1 MQRFIQK
8 KVTIRDFI
16 KDETIEL
23 NPIHQRHDVD
33 SLKKKRGIIQT
44 ILDGLSL
51 QIITLN
57 DISSLKFKL
66 LSTTYL
72 FESIDGGHR
81 KRSILEFVDNKFT
94 TFDGQYFKDFS
105 TTERE
110 EFLDYEL
117 TFEIYDN
124 LSNQERGQVFQNIN
138 SATPTNDQEI
148 RNSYGDTFIANL
160 VRDYARDSA
169 VKLNF
174 LKEVKFKNYRYKHDE
189 LIARLVCQIHGKQAA
204 LSTAAH
210 KRDLFDLYNDESI
223 TQEDVDKITSELNSL
238 DKFVS
243 NVIKARQDKGLTY
256 GLDKNELSLYCRS
269 YFYYK
274 ETYGDFIIDDVHKF
288 FVDIYEIYSEA
299 NQNVKDLADELKT
312 HHDELEV
319 LDAKKGVAEQFIS
332 SLNEYQGESQL
343 RYFIDYLQF
352 RGFDFDEHVRKKRS
366 HLDTFSEKQKS
377 RVFASQNY
385 KCGITHE
392 EIEIDNTHAD
402 HIVSVRNGGTTTLD
416 NCIVIR
422 EDLNIDKGSL
432 NLDEYLE
439 LRKNRKEG
447 EQYVNVLK
455 SKND

>member
-1 MQRFIQK
+1 MKRFKQK
-8 KVTIRDFI
+8 IVTIRDFLC
-16 KDETIEL
+16 DETIEC

-57 DISSLKFKL
+57 DISSLSAKTGL
-66 LSTTYL
+66 AIL

-81 KRSILEFVDNKFT
+81 KRSILEFFDNKFAA
-94 TFDGQYFKDFS
+94 FDGRYFKDFS
-105 TTERE
+105 IE
-110 EFLDYEL
+110 EKKQFLDYEL

-124 LSNQERGQVFQNIN
+124 LSNRERGQVFRNIN

-160 VRDYARDSA
+160 VRDYARDS
-169 VKLNF
+169 VLKLKF
-174 LKEVKFKNYRYKHDE
+174 LKEVKFKNCRYKHDE

-210 KRDLFDLYNDESI
+210 SRDLFALYDDESI
-223 TQEDVDKITSELNSL
+223 KQKDVDDIISELESL
-238 DKFVS
+238 DEFVS
-243 NVIKARQDKGLTY
+243 KVIKARCDKGLTY
-256 GLDKNELSLYCRS
+256 GLDKNELSMYCRS

-274 ETYGDFIIDDVHKF
+274 ETYGDFFIDDYHKF
-288 FVDIYEIYSEA
+288 FIDIHEIYSEA
-299 NQNVKDLADELKT
+299 NQNVKDLDDELKT

-366 HLDTFSEKQKS
+366 HLDTFSAKQKS
-377 RVFASQNY
+377 RAFARQDY
-385 KCGITHE
+385 KCGITYE
-392 EIEIDNTHAD
+392 EIDIDDTHAD
-402 HIVSVRNGGTTTLD
+402 HMVSVKNGGTTTLD

-422 EDLNIDKGSL
+422 EDLNRDKGSL

-439 LRKNRKEG
+439 LRKNREEG
-447 EQYVNVLK
+447 QQYVNMLK
-455 SKND
+455 GKND

>member
-1 MQRFIQK
+1 MQRFTQK
-8 KVTIRDFI
+8 KVTIRDFS

-57 DISSLKFKL
+57 DISSLSL
-66 LSTTYL
+66 QTGLVIL

-81 KRSILEFVDNKFT
+81 KRSILEFIDNKFA
-94 TFDGQYFKDFS
+94 TFDGRYFRDLS
-105 TTERE
+105 TAERE
-110 EFLDYEL
+110 EFLEYEL

-124 LSNQERGQVFQNIN
+124 LTNKERGQVFRNIN

-160 VRDYARDSA
+160 VRDYARDSIL
-169 VKLNF
+169 KLKF
-174 LKEVKFKNYRYKHDE
+174 LNEVKFKNYRYKHDE
-189 LIARLVCQIHGKQAA
+189 LIARLACQIHGKQAA

-210 KRDLFDLYNDESI
+210 SRDLYDLYDDESI
-223 TQEDVDKITSELNSL
+223 TQKDADKIISELESL

-243 NVIKARQDKGLTY
+243 NVIKARLDKGLTHK
-256 GLDKNELSLYCRS
+256 LDKNELSLYCRS

-274 ETYGDFIIDDVHKF
+274 EVYGDFIIDDYHKF
-288 FVDIYEIYSEA
+288 FTDIYDIYSEA
-299 NQNVKDLADELKT
+299 NQNVKDLDDELKT

-319 LDAKKGVAEQFIS
+319 LDAKKGIAEQFVS

-377 RVFASQNY
+377 RAFASQNY
-385 KCGITHE
+385 KCGITYE
-392 EIEIDNTHAD
+392 DLEYDNAHAD

-422 EDLNIDKGSL
+422 EDLNRDKGSL

-439 LRKNRKEG
+439 LRENREEG
-447 EQYVNVLK
+447 HKYVNVLK
-455 SKND
+455 SKNG